1 MLLIKNGL
9 FVPAGGKTG
18 CVPADGKTGCVP
30 VANKEEY

>member
-9 FVPAGGKTG
+9 FVPAAGGKTG

-30 VANKEEY
+30 AFGK